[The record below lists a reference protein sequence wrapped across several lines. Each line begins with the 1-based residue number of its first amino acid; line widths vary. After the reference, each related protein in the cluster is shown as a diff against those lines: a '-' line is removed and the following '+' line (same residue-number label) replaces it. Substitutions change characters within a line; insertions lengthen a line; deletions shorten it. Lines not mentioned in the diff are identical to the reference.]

1 MSSASN
7 SEAGDL
13 TVPLHT
19 EEVTIQ
25 KLQVANE
32 MVRVSTI
39 VREQEQLV
47 DEELTHERVEVERV
61 PIGRPVDVAP
71 PVREEGDTTIMPV
84 MEEIVVVERRLI
96 LKEEVR
102 IRRVR
107 VTEQHRETVTVRK
120 QDAVI
125 TRIEAGLSAMPH
137 EPDRVGTDHPTLL
150 GIPRMN
156 EQTLV
161 AVYDTAAHAD
171 AAVRDLEAANVP
183 ADAISRHANSE
194 SMQGSAGMGMAPA
207 REQGF
212 WASLFGGEPDH
223 DTAVYDRSIDDGS
236 TVVTVRV
243 PEEQFERVS
252 ALLEQHDPVDLDER
266 AGRYGSAGT
275 ATISTAR
282 PPETGTR
289 ATTAAADDASIQ
301 LAEESLSVGK
311 RAVSG
316 GTTRIRRYVVE
327 TPVQEQV
334 TLHGEKVTTERRPVT
349 DGRPVGDADFTEKT
363 IEMTETSEEAVV
375 AKTAR
380 VTEEVSLRK
389 DASDRVETVR
399 DTVRRD
405 EVEIEQVPGGPTTS
419 GMAGATPATPAQ
431 RAAKI

>member
-1 MSSASN
+1 
-7 SEAGDL
+7 
-13 TVPLHT
+13 
-19 EEVTIQ
+19 
-25 KLQVANE
+25 
-32 MVRVSTI
+32 
-39 VREQEQLV
+39 
-47 DEELTHERVEVERV
+47 
-61 PIGRPVDVAP
+61 
-71 PVREEGDTTIMPV
+71 
-84 MEEIVVVERRLI
+84 
-96 LKEEVR
+96 
-102 IRRVR
+102 
-107 VTEQHRETVTVRK
+107 
-120 QDAVI
+120 
-125 TRIEAGLSAMPH
+125 
-137 EPDRVGTDHPTLL
+137 
-150 GIPRMN
+150 MN

-194 SMQGSAGMGMAPA
+194 PMQGSAGTGMAPA

-266 AGRYGSAGT
+266 AGRYGSVET
-275 ATISTAR
+275 MMTSTTSAPVTGAR
-282 PPETGTR
+282 TGT
-289 ATTAAADDASIQ
+289 TVPNDASIQ

-334 TLHGEKVTTERRPVT
+334 TLHGEKVTMERRPVT

-363 IEMTETSEEAVV
+363 IEMTETSEEAVIS
-375 AKTAR
+375 KTAR

-389 DASDRVETVR
+389 DASDRVETVQ

-405 EVEIEQVPGGPTTS
+405 EVEIEQVPGGPTAS
-419 GMAGATPATPAQ
+419 GMAGATPTTPAE
-431 RAAKI
+431 RATKI